1 MSEWLDG
8 LNLPIKP
15 PPPDFAT
22 VLAVRAWN
30 LLDAKIDWLAMDAV
44 TEMLG
49 IVDIEV
55 LTAQLETI
63 KQHGQQSNT
72 D

>member
-15 PPPDFAT
+15 PPPDVSTIMAI
-22 VLAVRAWN
+22 RAWN
-30 LLDAKIDWLAMDAV
+30 LLNASIDWQAMDVV
-44 TEMLG
+44 TEVLG
-49 IVDIEV
+49 ITEIDV
-55 LTAQLETI
+55 LISQLETI